1 MKKSEIQINAIIA
14 KKINSADTAKITAI
28 DTETQTVELNG
39 EKTLKIAT
47 IVSHYNF
54 VEMYVEVNDMVGLL
68 NSDEEIQRALEN
80 ESYNTMDEEEVK
92 AIDEVLENGS
102 VEDMEDKLHD
112 FQEAGKTAKT
122 SNDVL
127 LQALAEVLRGAKK
140 ADVCRKYN
148 IPTYRF
154 SRVLNFKYGRP
165 SYRAVVYDMCKQY
178 DKLDWIKNIELYEEA

>member
-54 VEMYVEVNDMVGLL
+54 VEMYVEVNDIVGLL

-112 FQEAGKTAKT
+112 YQEAGKTAKT

>member
-1 MKKSEIQINAIIA
+1 MKKSEIQMNAIIA

-54 VEMYVEVNDMVGLL
+54 VEMYVEVNDIVGLL

>member
-54 VEMYVEVNDMVGLL
+54 VEMYVEVNDIVGLL

-92 AIDEVLENGS
+92 AIDEILENGS

>member
-14 KKINSADTAKITAI
+14 KKTNSADTAKITAI

-39 EKTLKIAT
+39 EKTLKIAS

-54 VEMYVEVNDMVGLL
+54 VEMYVEVNDIVGFL

-92 AIDEVLENGS
+92 GIDEVLENGS

>member
-54 VEMYVEVNDMVGLL
+54 VEMYVEVNDMVGFL